1 MKTPRNARAA
11 EPPQPAA
18 SDADAGAGAG
28 AGAGASAAKTQRG
41 IQSVEVGARLLRVLA
56 DARVPLAP
64 SDLAAGADI
73 ASSQAHAYLVSLTRL
88 GLIKRDALSGR
99 YEAGPLALRLGLL
112 HLAQEPALREAVPRA
127 AALAQAHNCSIA
139 LCIAGPQGPTIVRYE
154 HASLPLHVNLHVGT
168 VMSLPATSTGRVFCA
183 FLDDDA
189 LRAMW
194 RNQTAQPVWRG
205 TADRG
210 AAGAAGTTGTTGMT
224 GTAAAGKAP
233 SKPDDAAPELDA
245 AFKATLD
252 TIRARGFELGI
263 DAPSPGV
270 SSICVPVLKP
280 GLDPG
285 LDPGLKPAHDPR
297 RALRLT
303 LTAIGATGALDVRP
317 AGALV
322 RALREAAHEIAEA
335 AFPASP
341 ASSASSASDSN

>member
-1 MKTPRNARAA
+1 MKIPRNARAA
-11 EPPQPAA
+11 TPSQPTPP
-18 SDADAGAGAG
+18 DADAGAG
-28 AGAGASAAKTQRG
+28 KTQRG

-64 SDLAAGADI
+64 SDLAAGAEI

-127 AALAQAHNCSIA
+127 AALAQAHNCSVA

-183 FLDDDA
+183 FLDEAA

-194 RNQTAQPVWRG
+194 ANQTAQPVWRG
-205 TADRG
+205 TADSG
-210 AAGAAGTTGTTGMT
+210 AASAATSSE
-224 GTAAAGKAP
+224 A
-233 SKPDDAAPELDA
+233 AAPERDA
-245 AFKATLD
+245 AFAATLD
-252 TIRARGFELGI
+252 AIRARGFESGI

-270 SSICVPVLKP
+270 SSVCVPVL
-280 GLDPG
+280 D
-285 LDPGLKPAHDPR
+285 AQ

-303 LTAIGATGALDVRP
+303 LTAIGASGTLDVRP

-322 RALREAAHEIAEA
+322 RALCEAAREIAEA
-335 AFPASP
+335 AFPAS
-341 ASSASSASDSN
+341 SASSASN

>member
-11 EPPQPAA
+11 ATTPAPSA
-18 SDADAGAGAG
+18 RPDADAGAGTGAG
-28 AGAGASAAKTQRG
+28 AGAGKTQRG
-41 IQSVEVGARLLRVLA
+41 IQSVEVAARLLRVLA

-64 SDLAAGADI
+64 SDLAAGAEI

-183 FLDDDA
+183 FLDETA

-194 RNQTAQPVWRG
+194 RNQTAQPVWH
-205 TADRG
+205 
-210 AAGAAGTTGTTGMT
+210 
-224 GTAAAGKAP
+224 GTAATGATSAAETPATDKAA
-233 SKPDDAAPELDA
+233 SKQDDASPKHDA
-245 AFKATLD
+245 AFAATLD

-263 DAPSPGV
+263 DSPSPGV
-270 SSICVPVLKP
+270 SSACVPVL
-280 GLDPG
+280 DPQHG
-285 LDPGLKPAHDPR
+285 
-297 RALRLT
+297 LRLT
-303 LTAIGATGALDVRP
+303 LTAVGATGVLDVRP
-317 AGALV
+317 ASALV
-322 RALREAAHEIAEA
+322 RALREAAREIGEA
-335 AFPASP
+335 VPP
-341 ASSASSASDSN
+341 LTPPDPN

>member
-1 MKTPRNARAA
+1 MKIPRNTRAA
-11 EPPQPAA
+11 TPPQPAPR
-18 SDADAGAGAG
+18 DADAGAG
-28 AGAGASAAKTQRG
+28 KTQRG

-64 SDLAAGADI
+64 SDLAAGAEI

-127 AALAQAHNCSIA
+127 AALAQAHNCSVA

-183 FLDDDA
+183 FLDEAA

-194 RNQTAQPVWRG
+194 ANQTAQPVWRG
-205 TADRG
+205 TADS
-210 AAGAAGTTGTTGMT
+210 
-224 GTAAAGKAP
+224 GTASAATSNEDP
-233 SKPDDAAPELDA
+233 AAPERDA
-245 AFKATLD
+245 AFTATLD
-252 TIRARGFELGI
+252 AIRACGFESGI

-270 SSICVPVLKP
+270 SSVCVPVL
-280 GLDPG
+280 D
-285 LDPGLKPAHDPR
+285 AQ

-303 LTAIGATGALDVRP
+303 LTAIGASGTLDVRP

-322 RALREAAHEIAEA
+322 RALRDAAREIAEA
-335 AFPASP
+335 AFA
-341 ASSASSASDSN
+341 ASSASSASNSN

>member
-1 MKTPRNARAA
+1 MPRNARAA
-11 EPPQPAA
+11 TPSQPTPP
-18 SDADAGAGAG
+18 DADAGAG
-28 AGAGASAAKTQRG
+28 KTQRG

-64 SDLAAGADI
+64 SDLAAGAEI

-127 AALAQAHNCSIA
+127 AALAQAHNCSVA

-183 FLDDDA
+183 FLDEAA

-194 RNQTAQPVWRG
+194 ANQTAQPVWRG
-205 TADRG
+205 TADSG
-210 AAGAAGTTGTTGMT
+210 AASAATSSE
-224 GTAAAGKAP
+224 A
-233 SKPDDAAPELDA
+233 AAPERDA
-245 AFKATLD
+245 AFAATLD
-252 TIRARGFELGI
+252 AIRARGFESGI

-270 SSICVPVLKP
+270 SSVCVPVL
-280 GLDPG
+280 D
-285 LDPGLKPAHDPR
+285 AQ

-303 LTAIGATGALDVRP
+303 LTAIGASGTLDVRP

-322 RALREAAHEIAEA
+322 RALCEAAREIAEA
-335 AFPASP
+335 AFPAS
-341 ASSASSASDSN
+341 SASSASN

>member
-1 MKTPRNARAA
+1 MKTPRNAPPNAP
-11 EPPQPAA
+11 EP
-18 SDADAGAGAG
+18 DADGAGAG
-28 AGAGASAAKTQRG
+28 KTQRG

-64 SDLAAGADI
+64 TDLAAAGDI

-112 HLAQEPALREAVPRA
+112 HLAQQPALRHAVPHA
-127 AALAQAHNCSIA
+127 AALAQAHNCSVA

-183 FLDDDA
+183 FLDETT

-194 RNQTAQPVWRG
+194 ANQTAQPVWRG
-205 TADRG
+205 TA
-210 AAGAAGTTGTTGMT
+210 AAEAIPT
-224 GTAAAGKAP
+224 P
-233 SKPDDAAPELDA
+233 DA
-245 AFKATLD
+245 AFAATLD

-270 SSICVPVLKP
+270 SSVCVPVL
-280 GLDPG
+280 DAQ
-285 LDPGLKPAHDPR
+285 DT
-297 RALRLT
+297 LRVT
-303 LTAIGATGALDVRP
+303 LTAIGASGALDVRP
-317 AGALV
+317 DGKLV
-322 RALREAAHEIAEA
+322 RALHDAAQRIAQA
-335 AFPASP
+335 AFPST
-341 ASSASSASDSN
+341 

>member
-1 MKTPRNARAA
+1 VKTPRNTRAA
-11 EPPQPAA
+11 APA
-18 SDADAGAGAG
+18 ADAGA
-28 AGAGASAAKTQRG
+28 SKTQRG

-64 SDLAAGADI
+64 SDLAAAAEI

-127 AALAQAHNCSIA
+127 AALAQAHNCSVA

-183 FLDDDA
+183 FLDDAA

-194 RNQTAQPVWRG
+194 ANQTAQPVWRG
-205 TADRG
+205 TA
-210 AAGAAGTTGTTGMT
+210 T
-224 GTAAAGKAP
+224 
-233 SKPDDAAPELDA
+233 SKQADAAPARDG
-245 AFKATLD
+245 AFTATLD
-252 TIRARGFELGI
+252 AIRARGFEFGI
-263 DAPSPGV
+263 DSPSPGV
-270 SSICVPVLKP
+270 SSVCVPVI
-280 GLDPG
+280 D
-285 LDPGLKPAHDPR
+285 AQH
-297 RALRLT
+297 ALRLT
-303 LTAIGATGALDVRP
+303 LTAIGASGALDVRP

-322 RALREAAHEIAEA
+322 RALRDAAREIAVA

-341 ASSASSASDSN
+341 ASSASSASSASN

>member
-1 MKTPRNARAA
+1 MKTPRTARAA
-11 EPPQPAA
+11 EPPQP
-18 SDADAGAGAG
+18 SPPDVDAGAGVG
-28 AGAGASAAKTQRG
+28 KTQRG

-56 DARVPLAP
+56 NARVPLAA

-183 FLDDDA
+183 FLDDA
-189 LRAMW
+189 TLRAMW
-194 RNQTAQPVWRG
+194 ANQTAQPVWRG

-210 AAGAAGTTGTTGMT
+210 AAR
-224 GTAAAGKAP
+224 TAAPNEDPAENL
-233 SKPDDAAPELDA
+233 AAPERDAALMAALDA
-245 AFKATLD
+245 
-252 TIRARGFELGI
+252 IRARGFELGI

-270 SSICVPVLKP
+270 SSVCVPVF
-280 GLDPG
+280 DPQ
-285 LDPGLKPAHDPR
+285 H
-297 RALRLT
+297 ALRLT
-303 LTAIGATGALDVRP
+303 LTAVGASGALDVRP
-317 AGALV
+317 SGALV
-322 RALREAAHEIAEA
+322 RALREAAHEIAVA
-335 AFPASP
+335 AFSPTPASP
-341 ASSASSASDSN
+341 ASSASDSN

>member
-1 MKTPRNARAA
+1 MKTPRNTRAA
-11 EPPQPAA
+11 TP
-18 SDADAGAGAG
+18 DADASAGKA
-28 AGAGASAAKTQRG
+28 QRG

-64 SDLAAGADI
+64 SDLAAGAEI

-127 AALAQAHNCSIA
+127 AALAQAHNCSVA

-183 FLDDDA
+183 FLDDAA

-194 RNQTAQPVWRG
+194 ANQTAQPVWRG
-205 TADRG
+205 TATSTQ
-210 AAGAAGTTGTTGMT
+210 AE
-224 GTAAAGKAP
+224 
-233 SKPDDAAPELDA
+233 AAPARDA
-245 AFKATLD
+245 AFTATLD
-252 TIRARGFELGI
+252 AIRARGFEFGI
-263 DAPSPGV
+263 DSPSPGV
-270 SSICVPVLKP
+270 SSVCVPVI
-280 GLDPG
+280 D
-285 LDPGLKPAHDPR
+285 AQH
-297 RALRLT
+297 AVRLT
-303 LTAIGATGALDVRP
+303 LTAIGASGALDVRP

-322 RALREAAHEIAEA
+322 HALRDAAREIAEA
-335 AFPASP
+335 AF
-341 ASSASSASDSN
+341 SASSVSASN

>member
-1 MKTPRNARAA
+1 MKTPRNAAR
-11 EPPQPAA
+11 PPQPC
-18 SDADAGAGAG
+18 SPDADAGGG
-28 AGAGASAAKTQRG
+28 KTQRG

-64 SDLAAGADI
+64 SDLAAGAEI

-127 AALAQAHNCSIA
+127 AALAHAHNCSIA

-168 VMSLPATSTGRVFCA
+168 VMSLPDTSTGRVFCA
-183 FLDDDA
+183 FLDEAA

-194 RNQTAQPVWRG
+194 GNQTAQPVWRG
-205 TADRG
+205 TAEP
-210 AAGAAGTTGTTGMT
+210 
-224 GTAAAGKAP
+224 AAANAAAASKAA
-233 SKPDDAAPELDA
+233 SKQNRAAPERDA
-245 AFKATLD
+245 AFPGDFPADFAATLD
-252 TIRARGFELGI
+252 AIRTRGFELGI

-270 SSICVPVLKP
+270 SSVCVPVL
-280 GLDPG
+280 DPQ
-285 LDPGLKPAHDPR
+285 

-303 LTAIGATGALDVRP
+303 LTAVGASGSLDVRP

-322 RALREAAHEIAEA
+322 RALREAAREIAVA
-335 AFPASP
+335 AFAAAPASP
-341 ASSASSASDSN
+341 VSDSN

>member
-1 MKTPRNARAA
+1 MKIPRNARAA
-11 EPPQPAA
+11 TPPQPAPP
-18 SDADAGAGAG
+18 DADAGAG
-28 AGAGASAAKTQRG
+28 KTQRG

-64 SDLAAGADI
+64 SDLAAGAEI

-127 AALAQAHNCSIA
+127 AALAQAHNCSVA

-183 FLDDDA
+183 FLDEAA

-194 RNQTAQPVWRG
+194 ANQTAQPVWRG
-205 TADRG
+205 TADSG
-210 AAGAAGTTGTTGMT
+210 AASAATSNQD
-224 GTAAAGKAP
+224 A
-233 SKPDDAAPELDA
+233 AAPERDA
-245 AFKATLD
+245 AFTATLD
-252 TIRARGFELGI
+252 AVRARGFESGI

-270 SSICVPVLKP
+270 SSVCVPVL
-280 GLDPG
+280 D
-285 LDPGLKPAHDPR
+285 AR

-303 LTAIGATGALDVRP
+303 LTAIGASGTLDVSP

-322 RALREAAHEIAEA
+322 RALREAVREIAEA
-335 AFPASP
+335 ASP
-341 ASSASSASDSN
+341 ASSASSASNWN